1 MTLCYGEDHY
11 DIYDNLC
18 KANDDDHFYDLCN
31 DEDECDDCKDH
42 DNLLT
47 MTIMNMM
54 KMTMGMIWTL
64 MMMTIVMTT

>member
-1 MTLCYGEDHY
+1 MTLCYGKDH
-11 DIYDNLC
+11 YDNLC
-18 KANDDDHFYDLCN
+18 NANDEDHFDDLCN

-47 MTIMNMM
+47 VTIMNTTMM
-54 KMTMGMIWTL
+54 VMGMIWTL